1 MASTAFEDSAD
12 YVQSLARGLRC
23 CARSIASSPAP
34 SLSEVAE
41 RTGLS
46 RAVARRSLLTLQH
59 LGYVGSRGR
68 SFFLTPRV
76 LELGYSYLTSLDLTE
91 LAQQSMELLSQRVG
105 ESCSMAVLDGSDI
118 VYVLR
123 VPVRRVMSLA
133 LGVGARLP
141 AFAASMGRVM
151 LADLPEAELVA
162 WLRAPEA
169 PRVHAADHP
178 HRQCAEGGTAARARA
193 GLRAGRARAGA
204 GAVLDR
210 RADPR
215 RRRPR
220 RRRIERRHAVQR
232 GRRPARAVKQILP
245 ALQEAQHAIEQAIRR
260 GGWLPHLS
268 MQARLCIAPT
278 WSMPRAPRSAASAAR
293 WPACAPTISPRC
305 RSRR

>member
-12 YVQSLARGLRC
+12 YVQSLARGLKVLR
-23 CARSIASSPAP
+23 AFDRELPSP
-34 SLSEVAE
+34 SLSEIAE

-141 AFAASMGRVM
+141 AFVASLGRVM
-151 LADLPEAELVA
+151 LADLPEAALAA
-162 WLRAPEA
+162 WLRGQKFRAYTPQTIHSAAALKAELRRVRAQGYALVSRELEPGLCSIAVPIHAGDGRVVAALNVGMPYSEEA
-169 PRVHAADHP
+169 PV
-178 HRQCAEGGTAARARA
+178 
-193 GLRAGRARAGA
+193 
-204 GAVLDR
+204 
-210 RADPR
+210 
-215 RRRPR
+215 
-220 RRRIERRHAVQR
+220 
-232 GRRPARAVKQILP
+232 RAVRQILP
-245 ALQEAQHAIEQAIRR
+245 AMQEAQRAIEQAIRR
-260 GGWLPHLS
+260 GGWLPHLA
-268 MQARLCIAPT
+268 MKHAYE
-278 WSMPRAPRSAASAAR
+278 
-293 WPACAPTISPRC
+293 
-305 RSRR
+305 